1 VITLAV
7 GLAGSDDD
15 KRMKGQALGLLF
27 NVIGFT
33 ANAPPDAEDDD
44 DFR

>member
-1 VITLAV
+1 MITLAV